1 MEAAGV
7 ATTDGPISADEL
19 KQRAFAP
26 LKFIVEGLIPT
37 GLTILAGAPKARK
50 SWLALDIALSVARGV
65 ACLDERKNRCAKGAV
80 LYLALEDSQRRLQ
93 DRIEQ
98 MLGAGPAWPANLFF
112 ETEWPR
118 MDADTVPR
126 LRQWIEGTP
135 EARLIIIDVF
145 QKIRAGNGPQAGY
158 ARDYDD
164 LTALQKLARE
174 RDIGILL
181 IHHLRKSS
189 GDPFERM
196 TGSAGFQGASD
207 TLIVLDKGRG
217 GTRLLARGRDI
228 EEVES
233 ELAFDNLAKRWRL
246 AQPRPATSAHP
257 ERDRIKVLLAESPS
271 PLSAKEVEDATGQGA
286 DAVRQLLKSMV
297 DNGEIV
303 RVARGRYSPRT
314 ETSAWRGAGDHSN
327 HNDHNAHEERLA
339 TERYCAEREEFER
352 QAMNAPEPEDTSAA
366 AETMRFLHDAFEQ
379 TLSRMSAVRRSGG
392 AAS

>member
-1 MEAAGV
+1 MPRPEHSMFSMVPVTDARPPNAAPCA
-7 ATTDGPISADEL
+7 ATSRVGEEPSS
-19 KQRAFAP
+19 
-26 LKFIVEGLIPT
+26 V
-37 GLTILAGAPKARK
+37 
-50 SWLALDIALSVARGV
+50 SVAPCPASK
-65 ACLDERKNRCAKGAV
+65 ACMGGSSPSSCVNVTETTLV
-80 LYLALEDSQRRLQ
+80 
-93 DRIEQ
+93 
-98 MLGAGPAWPANLFF
+98 PA
-112 ETEWPR
+112 
-118 MDADTVPR
+118 
-126 LRQWIEGTP
+126 
-135 EARLIIIDVF
+135 
-145 QKIRAGNGPQAGY
+145 
-158 ARDYDD
+158 
-164 LTALQKLARE
+164 ALQKLARE

-181 IHHLRKSS
+181 IHHLRKSG

-257 ERDRIKVLLAESPS
+257 ERDRIKVLLAESSS

-297 DNGEIV
+297 DKGEIV
-303 RVARGRYSPRT
+303 RVARGRYSPCT
-314 ETSAWRGAGDHSN
+314 ETSACPGAGDHN
-327 HNDHNAHEERLA
+327 NHNNHNGHNDHEKRLA
-339 TERYCAEREEFER
+339 TEREIAEREEFER
-352 QAMNAPEPEDTSAA
+352 QAMNAPDPEVTSNA

>member
-1 MEAAGV
+1 
-7 ATTDGPISADEL
+7 
-19 KQRAFAP
+19 
-26 LKFIVEGLIPT
+26 
-37 GLTILAGAPKARK
+37 
-50 SWLALDIALSVARGV
+50 
-65 ACLDERKNRCAKGAV
+65 
-80 LYLALEDSQRRLQ
+80 
-93 DRIEQ
+93 
-98 MLGAGPAWPANLFF
+98 
-112 ETEWPR
+112 

-145 QKIRAGNGPQAGY
+145 QKIRAGHGPQAGY

-181 IHHLRKSS
+181 IHHLRKSG

-228 EEVES
+228 DEVES

-246 AQPRPATSAHP
+246 AQPSPATSAHP

-303 RVARGRYSPRT
+303 RVARGRYSLRT

-339 TERYCAEREEFER
+339 TERDCAEREEFER

-379 TLSRMSAVRRSGG
+379 TLSRMSAVHRSGG